1 MEVGQAAT
9 YVDLAGKSHDCLI
22 ARIEGKTANVVVVR
36 ADGAED
42 IFGRMRA
49 ELFRI
54 KIGEK
59 RGCVMDLD
67 TYDPDAK
74 KTAKKKTNK
83 KKATKKKAGE

>member
-67 TYDPDAK
+67 SYDSDPKPA
-74 KTAKKKTNK
+74 AKKKTNK

>member
-1 MEVGQAAT
+1 V
-9 YVDLAGKSHDCLI
+9 I
-22 ARIEGKTANVVVVR
+22 VR
-36 ADGAED
+36 ADGAID

-67 TYDPDAK
+67 TYDSDSKP
-74 KTAKKKTNK
+74 AKKKKNNK